1 MTSPYSFFFFTATAT
16 TEIYTLSLHDAL
28 PICPARRRV
37 RERAIRISLPV
48 VRAVRERERLRRE
61 ATGFPWFANTS
72 APIISSP
79 SMSQDRKS
87 TRLNSSH
94 VEISYAV
101 FCLKKKKKK
110 SQKY

>member
-79 SMSQDRKS
+79 SMSQPVRCDLPAFQGHEQQLPVRGG
-87 TRLNSSH
+87 
-94 VEISYAV
+94 
-101 FCLKKKKKK
+101 
-110 SQKY
+110 